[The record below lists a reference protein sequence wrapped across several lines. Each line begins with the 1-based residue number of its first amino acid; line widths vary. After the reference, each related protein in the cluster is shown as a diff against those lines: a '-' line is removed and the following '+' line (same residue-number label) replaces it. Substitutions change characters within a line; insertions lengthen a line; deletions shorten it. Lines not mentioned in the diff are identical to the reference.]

1 MSSNRLRALSMLNLD
16 AERERMTGQ
25 LALCLAENLKSL
37 MAMDSTGRQKT
48 IAEAQ
53 QWLPPDIKAT
63 LAEGNL
69 HVAVIPHRSYENP
82 MSLPS
87 ILQDSDLDT
96 PHPPALELS
105 EEPDTRDECL
115 GTPTDFESYVE
126 EMSIYPEEYIWDN
139 FDVVDCP
146 SWMDNDVLS
155 RYD

>member
-1 MSSNRLRALSMLNLD
+1 MSILALTLLK
-16 AERERMTGQ
+16 
-25 LALCLAENLKSL
+25 LALCLAEILKLL

-53 QWLPPDIKAT
+53 EWLPPDIKAT
-63 LAEGNL
+63 LVEGNL
-69 HVAVIPHRSYENP
+69 HVAVIPHCSYEDP

-96 PHPPALELS
+96 PHPPALEFS
-105 EEPDTRDECL
+105 EEPDTPDGCP

-126 EMSIYPEEYIWDN
+126 AMSGYSQEDIWN
-139 FDVVDCP
+139 TFDVVDWP
-146 SWMDNDVLS
+146 SWMDNDVFA